1 MRLFCFPLAL
11 RYQVHLTQENYR
23 VFFESFVGNVI
34 VYADFLPKSR
44 SKKMAKSAGTTDFIT
59 VDNTEYSNADCCQN
73 NGVGAFGR
81 VSGRAF

>member
-23 VFFESFVGNVI
+23 DFFESLVGNVI
-34 VYADFLPKSR
+34 VYADFQPKSR

-59 VDNTEYSNADCCQN
+59 VDNTEYSMLI
-73 NGVGAFGR
+73 VVRITEWGAFGR